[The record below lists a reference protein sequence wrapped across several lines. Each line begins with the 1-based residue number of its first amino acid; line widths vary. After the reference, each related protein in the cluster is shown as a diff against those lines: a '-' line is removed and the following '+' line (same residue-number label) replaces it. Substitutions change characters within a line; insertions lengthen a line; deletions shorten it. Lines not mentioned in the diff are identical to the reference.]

1 MANITLPAGQLGGLR
16 RGSGTGI
23 LLMLLAVM
31 FIALIDPAAKY
42 AGRQLPVL
50 EVIWGRYAFALL
62 TMIALFRPRLNPKS
76 WGVQRLGL
84 QMLRACL
91 LLSSTAFNFLALRSL
106 GLVENQAIVMLGP
119 VVITGLSI
127 VLFREKVR
135 AMIAMGLVVGLC
147 GALVVI
153 RPGGEVFK
161 IASLYAL
168 GNVFSYAF
176 YVLLSKRLLRTESAL
191 SLNILAVLIPT
202 IILSVLVIPVWQWPQ
217 DGYGWLALVLVG
229 VIGGLGHFFLV
240 TAHQYALASTLA
252 PLSYTQLCWALIGG
266 LLIFGELP
274 DIATAL
280 GALTIVGSG
289 VLIALGNRR
298 RMAR

>member
-1 MANITLPAGQLGGLR
+1 MADMTLPVGQPDKVG
-16 RGSGTGI
+16 RGSGFGI

-50 EVIWGRYAFALL
+50 EVVWGRYAFALV
-62 TMIALFRPRLNPKS
+62 TVTALFRPRLAPSS

-84 QMLRACL
+84 QVLRACL
-91 LLSSTAFNFLALRSL
+91 MLGSTAFNFLALRSL

-127 VLFREKVR
+127 MLFREKVK
-135 AMIAMGLVVGLC
+135 AMIGMGLVVGLC

-153 RPGGEVFK
+153 RPGGDVFK

-168 GNVFSYAF
+168 GNVLSYAF

-202 IILSVLVIPVWQWPQ
+202 VILSIMVIPVWQWPQ
-217 DGYGWLALVLVG
+217 DAYGWLALVLVG
-229 VIGGLGHFFLV
+229 IVGGLGHFFLV

-266 LLIFGELP
+266 LLIFSELP
-274 DIATAL
+274 DIATAV

-289 VLIALGNRR
+289 GLIALGNRR
-298 RMAR
+298 R